1 VLWSGDEYAAMS
13 DIATIEA
20 VLSARGLLSFAGVR
34 ILLSAGDLRMI
45 ESASD
50 LVRTD
55 PPSQGVGWI
64 AVSDQWRPVYAL
76 SFDLTPLVDEVSAAR
91 PVCAVLG
98 DGGNLF
104 GLLCDDVLV
113 ARGEPLAF
121 RSPPR
126 AMLGAGS
133 PILGLSSDQ
142 GKLVCGT
149 DAASLAR
156 CIGTAIGL
164 DRRIGR
170 EVAET

>member
-1 VLWSGDEYAAMS
+1 MS
-13 DIATIEA
+13 DIATIEVA
-20 VLSARGLLSFAGVR
+20 LSARGLLSFAGVR
-34 ILLSAGDLRMI
+34 ILLDTGDLRMI

-55 PPSQGVGWI
+55 PPPQGVGWI
-64 AVSDQWRPVYAL
+64 AVSEQWRPVYAL
-76 SFDLTPLVDEVSAAR
+76 SFDLTPQVDAASAAR
-91 PVCAVLG
+91 PVCAVIG
-98 DGGNLF
+98 DGRNFF

-113 ARGEPLAF
+113 SRGEPLAF
-121 RSPPR
+121 RAPPR
-126 AMLGAGS
+126 SMLGAGS
-133 PILGLSSDQ
+133 PILGLSSDH
-142 GKLVCGT
+142 GRLVCGT